1 MSDRPTPETDHLEVQ
16 LGPAAMHSHPILWEH
31 SRQLERERDE
41 ARNQRDI
48 LRLDAQREA
57 EHHDRM
63 VGELEKVYAERDE
76 AREKCANLHDIAE
89 RMIEYVGHTAA
100 YEKLR
105 AELAQLKEGA
115 K

>member
-1 MSDRPTPETDHLEVQ
+1 METMNTDTPETDGEWNRLSCQ
-16 LGPAAMHSHPILWEH
+16 DGPEFERNLADFA
-31 SRQLERERDE
+31 RKLER
-41 ARNQRDI
+41 
-48 LRLDAQREA
+48 
-57 EHHDRM
+57 
-63 VGELEKVYAERDE
+63 ERDE

-105 AELAQLKEGA
+105 AELDKHKEDE